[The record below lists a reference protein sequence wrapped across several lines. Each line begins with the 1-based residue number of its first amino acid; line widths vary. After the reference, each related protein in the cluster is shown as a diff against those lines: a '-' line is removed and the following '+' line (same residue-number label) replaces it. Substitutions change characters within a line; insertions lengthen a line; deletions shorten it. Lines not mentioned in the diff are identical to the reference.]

1 MLYLFIVGWCAK
13 ISYKLALISY
23 STVNE
28 LFQRKRSKLGLKN
41 TLVLDLLDFFY
52 GAISSRAILK
62 LTALV
67 PRKLLD
73 TALFCHIIYPLSDK
87 TKLHSWKFHKM
98 VLYTL
103 WHLDNFEAKKQYIA
117 TPINFPFFFFFW
129 QINQPWKFHFFYGWP
144 L

>member
-67 PRKLLD
+67 PRKIAGYSTVLPHYLPFVRQNKASLLEIPQNGVVH
-73 TALFCHIIYPLSDK
+73 L
-87 TKLHSWKFHKM
+87 
-98 VLYTL
+98 VTL
-103 WHLDNFEAKKQYIA
+103 GQLRS
-117 TPINFPFFFFFW
+117 
-129 QINQPWKFHFFYGWP
+129 
-144 L
+144 